1 MSFIVSIGLW
11 IVKIITGPLVQ
22 GALKSLIADLAQQG
36 KDYLPVVLEA
46 VKTAND
52 RMDLDSTGKFELA
65 LELAKAKFPY
75 APKSVL
81 DTAIQVAYRMLKNAG
96 SA

>member
-1 MSFIVSIGLW
+1 MSFLVTIGLW
-11 IVKIITGPLVQ
+11 IVRLITGPVVQ
-22 GALKSLIADLAQQG
+22 AALKSFLTDLANQG

-52 RMDLDSTGKFELA
+52 RMDLNSTEKFQLA
-65 LELAKAKFPY
+65 LELAKAKFPF

-81 DTAIQVAYRMLKNAG
+81 DTAIQVAYRMLKNEG